1 MTDSPRIGRV
11 VSLSTV
17 HHGHDN
23 RVFNKEARALV
34 QAGYDYHLVISAE
47 RDGIDNGI
55 PVVALHREEGRVRRL
70 ILSQREAWHYLQ
82 VLQPEVLHIHDPE
95 LIPLALL
102 WGHRDHCKVIYDAH
116 EDLIGQVDTKPY
128 LGKLTRPLA
137 RLAAR
142 GLVGLADRGA
152 DAVVAATE
160 TVGQRF
166 HHSPVTVVR
175 NYPWLG
181 NYDVT
186 PDPVPGRLVYVG
198 DLSEERKLSF
208 MIEVTRRIRCQVP
221 QAHLVLAGRVLS
233 GCQNTVDRAVGEGFV
248 DHLGLVSP
256 TEVPKVLA
264 SGQIGLVFLKPLP
277 NYVASLPT
285 KLFEYMASRLP
296 FAASDFPAWR
306 EMFGRYGAG
315 IFVDTEDIAVTA
327 GSLAELLAD
336 SNRCREIGQAGRRAV
351 EAGLNF
357 ESQAEAL
364 TGLVGRLLE
373 D

>member
-1 MTDSPRIGRV
+1 MTDSPRFGRV

-34 QAGYDYHLVISAE
+34 GAGHDYHLVISAE
-47 RDGIDNGI
+47 RDGIDQGI
-55 PVVALHREEGRVRRL
+55 PVVALHREEGRARRL
-70 ILSQREAWHYLQ
+70 VVSQREAWQHLQ
-82 VLQPEVLHIHDPE
+82 ALQPEVLHIHDPE

-102 WGHRDHCKVIYDAH
+102 WGRRHHCKVIHDAH

-128 LGKLTRPLA
+128 LGRVTRPLA

-142 GLVGLADRGA
+142 GLVGLADRGV
-152 DAVVAATE
+152 DAVVAATP
-160 TVGQRF
+160 TVGERF

-181 NYDVT
+181 NYDAT
-186 PDPVPGRLVYVG
+186 PDPVLGRLVYVG

-208 MIEVTRRIRCQVP
+208 MIDVTRRARQRVP
-221 QAHLVLAGRVLS
+221 GAHLVLAGRVLPR
-233 GCQNTVDRAVGEGFV
+233 CQDTVDRAVAEGFV
-248 DHLGLVSP
+248 EHLGLIDP

-264 SGQIGLVFLKPLP
+264 SGQLGLVFLKPLP

-285 KLFEYMASRLP
+285 KLFEYMASQVP

-306 EMFGRYGAG
+306 EMFDGYGAG
-315 IFVDTEDIAVTA
+315 IFVDTEDVAATADAVGA
-327 GSLAELLAD
+327 LLAD
-336 SNRCREIGQAGRRAV
+336 PTRCHEMGQAGRRAV
-351 EAGLNF
+351 ESGLNF

-364 TGLVGRLLE
+364 TGLVSRLLE
-373 D
+373 G